1 MFHRCYHR
9 RCTCPAC
16 VRAITGSS
24 PAGRT
29 ARAYD
34 GGVDNRQVAGSW
46 LQGPGSVL
54 RDADDYP
61 GKRLGLPQQ
70 GPGSVARFGRRLLA
84 IGVDWGLALLIAHG
98 LLGGG
103 SWTTLGVFT
112 AMTALLLASAGR
124 TIGQRLLG
132 VRLVQL
138 SGAAPGVLRSAGRS
152 LLLALAVPA
161 LIWDRDQRGLH
172 DRTMGTVLLRT

>member
-1 MFHRCYHR
+1 MDKRE
-9 RCTCPAC
+9 
-16 VRAITGSS
+16 I
-24 PAGRT
+24 
-29 ARAYD
+29 
-34 GGVDNRQVAGSW
+34 AGSW

-61 GKRLGLPQQ
+61 GRRLGLPQE

-84 IGVDWGLALLIAHG
+84 IGVDWGLALLVAHG
-98 LLGGG
+98 LFGGG

-112 AMTALLLASAGR
+112 AMTVVLLASAGQ
-124 TIGQRLLG
+124 TIGQKLLG
-132 VRLVQL
+132 IRLVQL
-138 SGAAPGVLRSAGRS
+138 SGAAPGLLRSLGRS

-172 DRTMGTVLLRT
+172 DRSMGTLLLRG